1 MKLRRQDMDVQYQIT
16 KSSGSS
22 QKQNLVSLTDCPTF
36 LFFLETTPL
45 FHWHLLKTCTT
56 HFNLFFNSHIPLPG
70 HHLEC
75 SQCWVQSCWHDVSH
89 RDFFASTHNFTTFV
103 NTSFITTSSF
113 FFIEEV
119 HGHKCYLISHFTRTM
134 SILWW
139 EKLQLG
145 IISRFQ
151 SLTIC

>member
-1 MKLRRQDMDVQYQIT
+1 MKIRRQNMDANI
-16 KSSGSS
+16 KSLSR
-22 QKQNLVSLTDCPTF
+22 QEALKNKTWYLVSDCPTF
-36 LFFLETTPL
+36 LLFLETTPL
-45 FHWHLLKTCTT
+45 FHWHLLKICTT
-56 HFNLFFNSHIPLPG
+56 HLNFFLNSHTPLPG
-70 HHLEC
+70 HHFEC

-89 RDFFASTHNFTTFV
+89 RDFFASTHNLIV

-113 FFIEEV
+113 FFIEVV

-151 SLTIC
+151 SLITC